1 MHLSKVYVK
10 VGSSRLTDI
19 PSQVQTGP
27 VPTQPTPSAD
37 VALTCLAPERRGRR
51 EVRGATADA
60 GGS

>member
-37 VALTCLAPERRGRR
+37 LALNLLRPLRRGF
-51 EVRGATADA
+51 GD
-60 GGS
+60 GGR